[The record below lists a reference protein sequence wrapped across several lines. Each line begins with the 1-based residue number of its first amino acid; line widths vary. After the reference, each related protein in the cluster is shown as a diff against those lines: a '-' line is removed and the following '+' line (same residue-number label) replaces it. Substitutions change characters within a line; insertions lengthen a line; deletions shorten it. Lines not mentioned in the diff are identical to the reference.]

1 MVTTEKRL
9 DGRVAIVTGAAQGIG
24 RVYAR
29 RLAAEGALV
38 VVADIDEAGAKATA
52 SEIDALH
59 VQVDVANPESVGR
72 MVEVTL
78 EKHGRV
84 DVLVNNAALFSTL
97 EYAPI
102 EDISVELWDRVMA
115 VNVRGVFLCCQ
126 AVIPSMKREGR
137 GKIIN
142 IASGTL
148 LSGVPNFLHYIT
160 SKGGVFAMTRALSR
174 EVGPFGITVNT
185 LAPGLTLSGSNI
197 LQNHPE
203 EILERSR
210 TSRALARDEVP
221 EDLEGALVFLAGADS
236 DFMTGQMVVVNGGAQ
251 FW

>member
-1 MVTTEKRL
+1 MADKRL
-9 DGRVAIVTGAAQGIG
+9 DGRVVLVTGAAQGIG

-29 RLAAEGALV
+29 RLQAEGARV
-38 VVADIDEAGAKATA
+38 VVADIDGPGVTATA
-52 SEIDALH
+52 AEIGAFG
-59 VQVDVANPESVGR
+59 VQVDVANPESVAR
-72 MVEVTL
+72 MVELTIDEV
-78 EKHGRV
+78 GRI
-84 DVLVNNAALFSTL
+84 DVLVNNAAVFGTL
-97 EYAPI
+97 EYQPI
-102 EDISVELWDRVMA
+102 EEISVELWDRVMA

-126 AVIPSMKREGR
+126 AVVPLMKREGS

-174 EVGPFGITVNT
+174 EVGPYGITVNT
-185 LAPGLTLSGSNI
+185 LSPGLTMSDNVRLH
-197 LQNHPE
+197 HPQDQ
-203 EILERSR
+203 IDRSR
-210 TSRALARDEVP
+210 SSRALARDEVP
-221 EDLEGALVFLAGADS
+221 EDLEGALVFLASSDS